1 MKRNIVGVL
10 TLAVLL
16 TASAGTIYAKYVT
29 TQTVTNS
36 VSLTVSNESNSNA
49 IQQVNELPGQ
59 DEQNN
64 NAESTETVTPTTGTS
79 ETTETSEVTGTS
91 ETSTTSEVT
100 GTSETSTTSEA
111 TGTPTPTPTV
121 D

>member
-10 TLAVLL
+10 TLTVLL

-64 NAESTETVTPTTGTS
+64 NAESTETVTPTT
-79 ETTETSEVTGTS
+79 E
-91 ETSTTSEVT
+91 TSEVT

>member
-29 TQTVTNS
+29 TKTVTNG
-36 VSLTVSNESNSNA
+36 VSLTVSNESGTNA

-64 NAESTETVTPTTGTS
+64 NAEPTETVTPTATP
-79 ETTETSEVTGTS
+79 EATETVTPTPS
-91 ETSTTSEVT
+91 ATP
-100 GTSETSTTSEA
+100 EA
-111 TGTPTPTPTV
+111 TGTVTPTPEATETATPTPTV